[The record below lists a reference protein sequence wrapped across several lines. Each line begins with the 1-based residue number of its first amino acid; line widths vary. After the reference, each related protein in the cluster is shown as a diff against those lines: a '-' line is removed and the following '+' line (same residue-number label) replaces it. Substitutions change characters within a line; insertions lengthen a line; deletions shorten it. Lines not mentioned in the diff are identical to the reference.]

1 MCWRFCLSGLGC
13 VINNHNQGDREGRPY
28 NTIAYLLDVRVL

>member
-13 VINNHNQGDREGRPY
+13 VIYNQGDREGRPY